1 MPLDLHSTAG
11 DEPIVSHGSAPN
23 PHGEGTRSGS
33 KETKEVHSKIG
44 EAVKGAVRVALDV
57 TESLSD
63 GVPFLSG
70 AVKSLK
76 TVVEVYEVGGL
87 HLWVC

>member
-1 MPLDLHSTAG
+1 MSP
-11 DEPIVSHGSAPN
+11 GSAPD

-33 KETKEVHSKIG
+33 KETKEAHSKSG
-44 EAVKGAVRVALDV
+44 EAVKGAIRTALDA